1 MSSNQFAIF
10 LGSTVDSFAPT
21 KYFPCELIKNLLC
34 CTNTYE
40 EANKKFDEI
49 TLENKP
55 IWIQIVCLNTCN
67 IIKSYK
73 CFDIRLPLVQKF
85 YDDDDDYYSD
95 NNDFH
100 SDKNNDD
107 KDHETNTSLKS
118 EKMDRN
124 IY

>member
-1 MSSNQFAIF
+1 MSLNQFAIF
-10 LGSTVDSFAPT
+10 SGSTVDSFAPT

-55 IWIQIVCLNTCN
+55 IWIQIVCLNTYN

-73 CFDIRLPLVQKF
+73 CFDIHLPLVQTW
-85 YDDDDDYYSD
+85 YDEEDDNDNDYDYY
-95 NNDFH
+95 NDYCNE
-100 SDKNNDD
+100 D
-107 KDHETNTSLKS
+107 ETNTSVKS
-118 EKMDRN
+118 EKMDKD

>member
-1 MSSNQFAIF
+1 MSSKQFAIF
-10 LGSTVDSFAPT
+10 SGSTTDSFAPT
-21 KYFPCELIKNLLC
+21 KYFPWELIKNLLC
-34 CTNTYE
+34 YTNTYE

-73 CFDIRLPLVQKF
+73 CFDIRLPLVQRL
-85 YDDDDDYYSD
+85 YDDDDYY
-95 NNDFH
+95 NDYYNDCY
-100 SDKNNDD
+100 SNDD
-107 KDHETNTSLKS
+107 NENETNTSVKS
-118 EKMDRN
+118 EKMDKD